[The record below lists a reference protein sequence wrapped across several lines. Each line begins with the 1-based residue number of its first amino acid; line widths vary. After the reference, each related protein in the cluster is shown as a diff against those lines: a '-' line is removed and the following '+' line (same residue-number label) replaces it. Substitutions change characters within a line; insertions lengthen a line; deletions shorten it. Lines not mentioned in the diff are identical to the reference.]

1 MHFTLQKVLHQ
12 YRFLLTRR
20 NPKRIFALPKKA
32 NSESSAEPLFL
43 EQAGTEAAPT
53 RSSKSGFC
61 CSGCPAQ
68 LLPWDLHSASPYQ
81 GAITRN

>member
-32 NSESSAEPLFL
+32 NSESSTKPLFL

-53 RSSKSGFC
+53 WSSKSG
-61 CSGCPAQ
+61 PAQ

>member
-12 YRFLLTRR
+12 YWFLLTRR

-32 NSESSAEPLFL
+32 KSESSTEPLFL

-53 RSSKSGFC
+53 QSKSGL
-61 CSGCPAQ
+61 AQ
-68 LLPWDLHSASPYQ
+68 LLPRDLHSASLYQ